1 MAGTVPCITENH
13 RTHIRAGESRPTTEG
28 RSGNTY
34 ILLQMSANAAQGQLQ
49 GGHWLAHRL
58 ITWPCS
64 TRKHQR
70 MAEISCT
77 TDSNVQKSPSHMVWT
92 FNFLGYLESN
102 FARKPATVK
111 PREGTMNNFVPSRN
125 RWNQDYLASAFH
137 HWLDEQTLRNM
148 SKKLESSWK
157 HWSSDAGHDIGRT
170 AGQVKTVRTVQ
181 AGQMWMRKTM
191 SVLSGWPLT
200 AQIWLHNLVRAENF
214 MPVVLYAAKTYFK
227 LCPF

>member
-1 MAGTVPCITENH
+1 MQKRQRKRWKSVKSTKITISEDE
-13 RTHIRAGESRPTTEG
+13 RCDPEQDL
-28 RSGNTY
+28 
-34 ILLQMSANAAQGQLQ
+34 IL
-49 GGHWLAHRL
+49 
-58 ITWPCS
+58 
-64 TRKHQR
+64 
-70 MAEISCT
+70 
-77 TDSNVQKSPSHMVWT
+77 
-92 FNFLGYLESN
+92 YLTS
-102 FARKPATVK
+102 TVK

>member
-1 MAGTVPCITENH
+1 MGYY
-13 RTHIRAGESRPTTEG
+13 IRVIKLRINESFGESK
-28 RSGNTY
+28 NINY
-34 ILLQMSANAAQGQLQ
+34 DNY
-49 GGHWLAHRL
+49 
-58 ITWPCS
+58 
-64 TRKHQR
+64 
-70 MAEISCT
+70 
-77 TDSNVQKSPSHMVWT
+77 N
-92 FNFLGYLESN
+92 NNY
-102 FARKPATVK
+102 TVK